1 MEDDVDEGE
10 APRALRHADAPA
22 KGARAVASDKAE
34 PEAARGSVG
43 DDAADEMDSGSFA
56 HTAHVAAFPIG
67 IAPERFLEEM
77 KKGETQE
84 AIRRL
89 QEKFGGRRMLLGI
102 DRLDPIKGIPHKLLA
117 FERLLEDHPEY
128 ASRSFYAPMHPH
140 ASLPSPLPYASRS
153 FYALMHPH
161 ASLPSPL
168 PVFTAAPPRALSP
181 CRYVDDVVL
190 VQIAVPSRLDVALH
204 QQLQQRLHLLVGRI
218 NGKFGT
224 LGEVPI
230 HYLDTS
236 VNFSEL
242 VALYAPPPR
251 LPPPCTSH
259 STACCIPLH
268 HRRVFVRSGTPRL
281 RPWSSR
287 AFATA

>member
-117 FERLLEDHPEY
+117 FERLLEDHPE
-128 ASRSFYAPMHPH
+128 
-140 ASLPSPLPYASRS
+140 YASRS